1 MFERCVLPDDNWK
14 AYFVSAACG
23 KKLLIGAMLTAKMC
37 LPWLLVLINVKSTLM
52 KGFLNGKHLIV
63 FPLEVRSVIS
73 KF

>member
-1 MFERCVLPDDNWK
+1 MFEHCVLPDANRK
-14 AYFVSAACG
+14 VYFVSAACG
-23 KKLLIGAMLTAKMC
+23 KKLIIGAMLTAKMC